1 MMNGS
6 LERNLK
12 LNNDQLIKRIRL
24 SDVMINFSMLL
35 LTTSTKIYHG
45 LKRIRVSSL
54 YKNSSE
60 PGNPI
65 LERERETRSYYFKIR
80 FLCSITHE
88 LFSKDLSQ
96 TDCKTTTPT

>member
-1 MMNGS
+1 MS
-6 LERNLK
+6 W
-12 LNNDQLIKRIRL
+12 LIFY
-24 SDVMINFSMLL
+24 VQLL
-35 LTTSTKIYHG
+35 LTTSMKIYHG
-45 LKRIRVSSL
+45 LKRTRVNPL